1 MGQSTSL
8 LGILP
13 IVELMG
19 GVGVG
24 ASVGG
29 VLALRRSSE
38 TVICVLGG
46 VGIVSRVLFVLFALV
61 VLFAAAERVT

>member
-1 MGQSTSL
+1 MEQSTSL

-13 IVELMG
+13 IVGLMG

-29 VLALRRSSE
+29 VLALRRSRE